1 MPSCAGAG
9 QTCVYLGTAGD
20 APQRIAPT
28 AHHTS
33 MDLNALTLLVEII
46 DSGNL
51 SQAARKLKMT
61 RANVSYHLTQLEKG
75 LGVQLVKRTTRRVE
89 PTEVGLRLY
98 EHGRNIRNELAAA
111 QETITS
117 LGEELQGRVGISVPS
132 GYGQIVMSDWLIEF
146 KRLYPG
152 IVLDVLFENRADH
165 LRDEVDIAI
174 RVIQD
179 PPLSVVARSLGN
191 VRYVA
196 CASLDY
202 AAQHGLPQTLLELRN
217 APLITAG
224 VMGRQLR
231 LSAYQGLER
240 QEVVLE
246 PTLIS
251 EHFPFLRQGILA
263 GLGVGLVPD
272 YVVQDAVASGE
283 VLTTLQEY
291 RLSIFGT
298 HLYLLYLPNR
308 HQTRAVRT
316 CIDFLLEKARSRG
329 DTSAS

>member
-1 MPSCAGAG
+1 
-9 QTCVYLGTAGD
+9 
-20 APQRIAPT
+20 
-28 AHHTS
+28 

-61 RANVSYHLTQLEKG
+61 RANVSYHLTQLEKS

-98 EHGRNIRNELAAA
+98 EHGRNIRNELSAA

-152 IVLDVLFENRADH
+152 IVLDVLFENRADN

-174 RVIQD
+174 RVIQE

-196 CASLDY
+196 CASRDY
-202 AAQHGLPQTLLELRN
+202 AAQHGLPHTLFELRN

-272 YVVQDAVASGE
+272 YVVQDAVSSGE
-283 VLTTLQEY
+283 VLTTLEEY

-308 HQTRAVRT
+308 HQTKAVRT
-316 CIDFLLEKARSRG
+316 CIDFLLDKARGRDG
-329 DTSAS
+329 VADGSAASPATQP

>member
-1 MPSCAGAG
+1 
-9 QTCVYLGTAGD
+9 
-20 APQRIAPT
+20 
-28 AHHTS
+28 
-33 MDLNALTLLVEII
+33 MDLNALTLLVEIV

-61 RANVSYHLTQLEKG
+61 RANVSYHLAQLEKS

-98 EHGRNIRNELAAA
+98 EHGRNVRNELAAA

-117 LGEELQGRVGISVPS
+117 LGQELRGRVGISVPS

-152 IVLDVLFENRADH
+152 IVLDVLFENRADN

-174 RVIQD
+174 RVIQE
-179 PPLSVVARSLGN
+179 PPLSVVARSLGD

-202 AAQHGLPQTLLELRN
+202 AARHGLPRTLLELRN
-217 APLITAG
+217 APVITAG

-231 LSAYQGLER
+231 LAAYQGLER
-240 QEVVLE
+240 QEVMLE

-251 EHFPFLRQGILA
+251 EHFPFLRQGVLA
-263 GLGVGLVPD
+263 GLGVGVVPD
-272 YVVQDAVASGE
+272 YVVQDKIASGE
-283 VLTTLQEY
+283 VLTTLQDY

-298 HLYLLYLPNR
+298 HMYLLYMPNR

-316 CIDFLLEKARSRG
+316 CIDFLLAKAGRSALPPAPQAAPEAAATG
-329 DTSAS
+329 G

>member
-1 MPSCAGAG
+1 
-9 QTCVYLGTAGD
+9 
-20 APQRIAPT
+20 
-28 AHHTS
+28 
-33 MDLNALTLLVEII
+33 MDLNALTLLVEIV

-61 RANVSYHLTQLEKG
+61 RANVSYHLAQLEKS

-89 PTEVGLRLY
+89 PTQVGLRLY
-98 EHGRNIRNELAAA
+98 EHGRNVRNELAAA

-117 LGEELQGRVGISVPS
+117 LGQELRGRVGISVPS
-132 GYGQIVMSDWLIEF
+132 GYGQMVMSDWLIEF
-146 KRLYPG
+146 KQLYPG
-152 IVLDVLFENRADH
+152 IVLDVLFENRADN

-174 RVIQD
+174 RVIQE
-179 PPLSVVARSLGN
+179 PPLSVVARSLGD

-202 AAQHGLPQTLLELRN
+202 AARHGLPRTLLELRN
-217 APLITAG
+217 APVITAG

-231 LSAYQGLER
+231 LAAYQGLER
-240 QEVVLE
+240 QEVMLE

-251 EHFPFLRQGILA
+251 EHFPFLRQGVLA
-263 GLGVGLVPD
+263 GLGVGVVPD
-272 YVVQDAVASGE
+272 YVVQDKIASGE
-283 VLTTLQEY
+283 VLTTLQDY

-298 HLYLLYLPNR
+298 HMYLLYMPNR

-316 CIDFLLEKARSRG
+316 CIDFLLAKAGRSALPPAPQAAPEAAA
-329 DTSAS
+329 TSG

>member
-1 MPSCAGAG
+1 
-9 QTCVYLGTAGD
+9 
-20 APQRIAPT
+20 
-28 AHHTS
+28 
-33 MDLNALTLLVEII
+33 MDIQALNLLVEIV

-61 RANVSYHLTQLEKG
+61 RANVSYHLAQLEKS

-98 EHGRNIRNELAAA
+98 EHGRNVRNELAAA

-117 LGEELQGRVGISVPS
+117 LGQELRGRVGISVPS
-132 GYGQIVMSDWLIEF
+132 GYGQMVMSDWLIEF
-146 KRLYPG
+146 KQLYPG
-152 IVLDVLFENRADH
+152 IVLDVLFENRADN

-174 RVIQD
+174 RVIQE
-179 PPLSVVARSLGN
+179 PPLSVVARSLGD

-202 AAQHGLPQTLLELRN
+202 AARHGLPSTLLELRN
-217 APLITAG
+217 APVITAG

-231 LSAYQGLER
+231 LAAYQGLER
-240 QEVVLE
+240 HEVMLE

-251 EHFPFLRQGILA
+251 EHCPFLRQGVLA
-263 GLGVGLVPD
+263 GLGVGVVPD
-272 YVVQDAVASGE
+272 YVVQDTIASGE
-283 VLTTLQEY
+283 VLATLQDW

-298 HLYLLYLPNR
+298 RMYLLYMPDR

-316 CIDFLLEKARSRG
+316 CIDYLLACAAK
-329 DTSAS
+329 DTPP

>member
-1 MPSCAGAG
+1 
-9 QTCVYLGTAGD
+9 
-20 APQRIAPT
+20 
-28 AHHTS
+28 
-33 MDLNALTLLVEII
+33 MDLNALTLLVEIV

-61 RANVSYHLTQLEKG
+61 RANVSYHLAQLEKS

-98 EHGRNIRNELAAA
+98 EHGRNVRNELAAA

-117 LGEELQGRVGISVPS
+117 LGQELRGRVGISVPS
-132 GYGQIVMSDWLIEF
+132 GYGQMVMSDWLIEF
-146 KRLYPG
+146 KQLYPG
-152 IVLDVLFENRADH
+152 IVLDVLFENRADN

-174 RVIQD
+174 RVIQE
-179 PPLSVVARSLGN
+179 PPLSVVARSLGD

-202 AAQHGLPQTLLELRN
+202 AARNGLPRTLLELRN
-217 APLITAG
+217 APVITAG

-231 LSAYQGLER
+231 LAAYQGLER
-240 QEVVLE
+240 QEVMLE

-251 EHFPFLRQGILA
+251 EHFPFLRQGVLA
-263 GLGVGLVPD
+263 GLGVGVVPD
-272 YVVQDAVASGE
+272 YVVQDKIASGE
-283 VLTTLQEY
+283 VLTALQDY

-298 HLYLLYLPNR
+298 HMYLLYMPNR

-316 CIDFLLEKARSRG
+316 CIDFLLAKAGRSALPPAPQAAPEAAATG
-329 DTSAS
+329 G

>member
-1 MPSCAGAG
+1 
-9 QTCVYLGTAGD
+9 
-20 APQRIAPT
+20 
-28 AHHTS
+28 
-33 MDLNALTLLVEII
+33 MDLNALTLLVEIV

-61 RANVSYHLTQLEKG
+61 RANVSYHLAQLEKS

-98 EHGRNIRNELAAA
+98 EHGRNVRNELAAA

-117 LGEELQGRVGISVPS
+117 LGQELRGRVGISVPS
-132 GYGQIVMSDWLIEF
+132 GYGQMVMSDWLIEF

-152 IVLDVLFENRADH
+152 IVLDVLFENRTDH

-174 RVIQD
+174 RVIQE
-179 PPLSVVARSLGN
+179 PPLSVVARSLGD

-202 AAQHGLPQTLLELRN
+202 AARHGLPRTLLELRN
-217 APLITAG
+217 APVITAG

-231 LSAYQGLER
+231 LAAYQGLER
-240 QEVVLE
+240 QEVMLE

-251 EHFPFLRQGILA
+251 EHFPFLRQGVLA
-263 GLGVGLVPD
+263 GLGVGVVPD
-272 YVVQDAVASGE
+272 YVVQDKIASGE
-283 VLTTLQEY
+283 VLTTLQDY

-298 HLYLLYLPNR
+298 HMYLLYMPNR

-316 CIDFLLEKARSRG
+316 CIDFLLAKAGRSALPPAPQAAPETAATG
-329 DTSAS
+329 G

>member
-1 MPSCAGAG
+1 
-9 QTCVYLGTAGD
+9 
-20 APQRIAPT
+20 
-28 AHHTS
+28 

-61 RANVSYHLTQLEKG
+61 RANVSYHLNQLEKS
-75 LGVQLVKRTTRRVE
+75 LGVQLVQRTTRRVE

-98 EHGRNIRNELAAA
+98 EHGRNICNELAAA

-146 KRLYPG
+146 KHLYPG
-152 IVLDVLFENRADH
+152 IVLDVLFENRADN

-174 RVIQD
+174 RVIQE

-196 CASLDY
+196 CASRDY
-202 AAQHGLPQTLLELRN
+202 AAAHGLPRTLLELRN
-217 APLITAG
+217 TPLITAG

-240 QEVVLE
+240 QEVTLE

-251 EHFPFLRQGILA
+251 EHFPFLRQGIMA

-272 YVVQDAVASGE
+272 YVVHNEVVSGE

-308 HQTRAVRT
+308 HQTKAVRT
-316 CIDFLLEKARSRG
+316 CIDFLLDKARARE
-329 DTSAS
+329 ALQ